1 MKSVPTN
8 CAGFLFLGTTNIIF
22 GTLKIKKN
30 KPDIA
35 ISELES
41 NGFLEQAG
49 INKKKKL
56 KMCLSFGWKE
66 NTTVQRAHCALKHVC
81 LHMLL

>member
-35 ISELES
+35 NSELES
-41 NGFLEQAG
+41 NGFLKQAG
-49 INKKKKL
+49 INK
-56 KMCLSFGWKE
+56 C
-66 NTTVQRAHCALKHVC
+66 
-81 LHMLL
+81 